1 MLRLRDAAGGLL
13 PKLWPAAEDRV
24 ECGAAE
30 MNAKPAV
37 APGTRTGFAGGP
49 VPSGMP
55 SNQEIEWALRRA
67 WFPIARVE
75 DLGQPRRVELL
86 GEVLVVFLTEDG
98 RPSICANRCP
108 HRGAALSDGTVDGEC
123 IVCPYHGWA
132 WRGDGSC
139 LQVPSL
145 DANAPIPPRAVV
157 ASHHAALRW
166 GLVWCALDEPVVAL
180 PAPPALDGVEWE
192 HGAGGPIAVAA
203 GLRAATENFRDVAH
217 FPFVHRKTMGEL
229 PRVVE
234 PLEVKRDGI
243 EVHLSRTYEAAG
255 GEEKIWHA
263 GMRFDYHA
271 IAPGFVCLTM
281 KGGDGG
287 TRVLLNAP
295 SPRTSP
301 VSPASDGRHRT
312 TIFWVEGFIK
322 GFTAMTLDELLASE
336 AKVYEE
342 DNPILDRIEPSEAPL
357 DRAAQVHT
365 LADKYTLAY
374 RQAFVEFV
382 RRANSTEKENV
393 PDHRGVADSREPHS
407 VF

>member
-1 MLRLRDAAGGLL
+1 MNRD
-13 PKLWPAAEDRV
+13 
-24 ECGAAE
+24 GATATG
-30 MNAKPAV
+30 A
-37 APGTRTGFAGGP
+37 RTGFEDGAA
-49 VPSGMP
+49 PSELP
-55 SNQEIEWALRRA
+55 SEEEIQRALRRA
-67 WFPIARVE
+67 WFPVARVD

-86 GEVLVVFLTEDG
+86 GEVLAVFLTEDG

-108 HRGAALSDGTVDGEC
+108 HRGASLSDGAVDGEC

-139 LQVPSL
+139 LRVPSL
-145 DANAPIPPRAVV
+145 DEGAPIPPRAVV
-157 ASHHAALRW
+157 TTHHAAIRW
-166 GLVWCALDEPVVAL
+166 GLVWCALDEPVVEL
-180 PAPPALDGVEWE
+180 PAPEELDGVEWE
-192 HGAGGPIAVAA
+192 HGVGKPLAVTA

-217 FPFVHRKTMGEL
+217 FPFVHRATMGEL
-229 PRVVE
+229 PHVVE
-234 PLEVKRDGI
+234 PLDVERDGT

-281 KGGDGG
+281 KSGEG

-295 SPRTSP
+295 CPHTSP
-301 VSPASDGRHRT
+301 VKPAADGRHRT
-312 TIFWVEGFIK
+312 TIYWVEGYTD
-322 GFTAMTLDELLASE
+322 GFTAMSLDELLATE

-357 DRAAQVHT
+357 DPTAQVHT

-382 RRANSTEKENV
+382 RRANRTET
-393 PDHRGVADSREPHS
+393 P
-407 VF
+407 